1 MTKFIHIFLI
11 LVVSVSLHAQTLYIN
26 ELDSD
31 TPGLDTKE
39 FVEIKSSVPNLSL
52 DGYAIVFFN
61 GSSNANN
68 SSYWVV
74 DLSGQKTDVN
84 GLFVVGNEGLSPFPN
99 LVIPDNTIQNGAD
112 GVAIYKRNPLDFPE
126 GTLAFVDQTLIDVL
140 IYGTADPDA
149 TTMLDIFKVF
159 NPNIKQINEGSS
171 NNTNSIQRDNNGGY
185 FSAAPTP
192 RKNNDG
198 SGIELN
204 GIRTIFPKNIFTE
217 GESFDIT
224 FQTEFTL
231 TDDVVIAYSLE
242 NGGFNGS
249 DFSATTRLTIPKG
262 QKSITTK
269 VQIIDDTA
277 DEGDEEMIF
286 RLTELPVTFVTSNN
300 NLKIRVE
307 DNDFKIS
314 PFGTPLAPTFGKVST
329 TASPGYY
336 KKTDKLSGANL
347 ISGLRDIISDPNV
360 VRAQTYND
368 VIDILKEADQNPANH
383 NQVWLVYLEKG
394 RSKIDLQL
402 SSDNAGYWNRE
413 HVWPRSRGGF
423 NSIEADEAFDGIDVF
438 WPTNADSTRHGNSD
452 AHSIRAVD
460 GQENTKRGNQFYGQ
474 YIGPA
479 GNLGSFKGDVAR
491 SIFYL
496 AIRFNALQVVNGYPE
511 GEVGKFGDLATLLE
525 WHRNDPPD
533 DFEMNRN
540 NVVQKWQYNRNPF
553 IDMPEMVEYIWGNKQ
568 GQVWNLP
575 SHISSVNIPRLS
587 IIPNPSSDY
596 LMFDQGLIISEVKIY
611 NMDGTLLLT
620 TSVQGNQVDISRLAG
635 GQYILETT
643 IENTLVRTPFV
654 KIR

>member
-1 MTKFIHIFLI
+1 MTKFIYIFLF
-11 LVVSVSLHAQTLYIN
+11 LLVSVSIQAQTLYIN

-39 FVEIKSSVPNLSL
+39 FVEIKSSIANFSL
-52 DGYAIVFFN
+52 DGFVIVFFN
-61 GSSNANN
+61 GSTNANN

-74 DLSGQKTDVN
+74 DLSGQKTDIN
-84 GLFVVGNEGLSPFPN
+84 GLFVVGNEALSPSPN
-99 LVIPDNTIQNGAD
+99 MAIPDNTIQNGAD
-112 GVAIYKRNPLDFPE
+112 GVAVYKRSALDFPE
-126 GTLAFVDQTLIDVL
+126 GTTAFVDNTLIDILV
-140 IYGTADPDA
+140 YGTADPDA
-149 TTMLDIFKVF
+149 TTMLDIFKAF

-185 FSAAPTP
+185 FSAVPTP

-204 GIRTIFPKNIFTE
+204 GIRTIFPKTIFAE

-224 FQTEFTL
+224 FQLEFASI
-231 TDDVVIAYSLE
+231 DDVVLAYTLE
-242 NGGFNGS
+242 NGSFNGS
-249 DFSATTRLTIPKG
+249 DYAATTRLTIPKG
-262 QKSITTK
+262 QNSTTTTVK
-269 VQIIDDTA
+269 IIDDNL

-314 PFGTPLAPTFGKVST
+314 PFGTPLSPTYGKVSS
-329 TASPGYY
+329 TATPGYY
-336 KKTDKLSGANL
+336 SKTDKLSGINL
-347 ISGLRDIISDPNV
+347 ISGLRDIISDPTI
-360 VRAQTYND
+360 VRAHTYND
-368 VIDILKEADQNPANH
+368 VIDILKEADQNPANN

-402 SSDNAGYWNRE
+402 TSDNAGSWNRE

-423 NSIEADEAFDGIDVF
+423 NSIEADEAFDGIDIF
-438 WPTNADSTRHGNSD
+438 WPTNTDSTRHGNSD

-474 YIGPA
+474 YNGPL

-496 AIRFNALQVVNGYPE
+496 AVRFKALDVVNGFPE

-553 IDMPEMVEYIWGNKQ
+553 IDMPEIVEYIWGNKQ

-575 SHISSVNIPRLS
+575 SSTHDFQTVNVK
-587 IIPNPSSDY
+587 IIPNPVYDHIIVETD
-596 LMFDQGLIISEVKIY
+596 FDIEVISIY
-611 NMDGTLLLT
+611 GQDGKLVY
-620 TSVQGNQVDISRLAG
+620 SVNQESNIVDISKLTSG
-635 GQYILETT
+635 NYILEVSNGQQKKKAYF
-643 IENTLVRTPFV
+643 I
-654 KIR
+654 KM